1 MIDWT
6 WISTDLASLAM
17 VLVTTLGVYIALLV
31 STRLSGLRSFSKMS
45 GFDFAITV
53 ALGSVVATT
62 IVSKTPSLLT
72 GAFAIVALYALKWVI
87 SKGRKATNL
96 VERIVDNE
104 PLLVMAG
111 EEVLT
116 EHLNK
121 SRMTIE
127 DLKSKLRMA
136 GVSHRSQVL
145 AVVFETTGDVS
156 VVKRGDAAD
165 PWIFEG
171 LRGGEHLDFIS
182 DAARPV

>member
-6 WISTDLASLAM
+6 WISTDVVSLVM
-17 VLVTTLGVYIALLV
+17 VTVSALGVYAALLI

-53 ALGSVVATT
+53 ALGSLIATT
-62 IVSKTPSLLT
+62 IVSKTPSMLT
-72 GAFAIVALYALKWVI
+72 GAFAIIVLYGLQWAI
-87 SKGRKATNL
+87 SKGRKKTDF

-104 PLLVMAG
+104 PLLIMAG
-111 EEVLT
+111 DEVLT
-116 EHLNK
+116 EHLEK
-121 SRMTIE
+121 ARMTVE

-136 GVSHRSQVL
+136 GIRDRKQLL

-156 VVKRGDAAD
+156 VVQRGEPID

-171 LRGGEHLDFIS
+171 LRGGERLDFIS
-182 DAARPV
+182 ESARPI